1 MKNKVIE
8 KMIKV
13 VYDKSTVRVWR
24 DITINAHDNN
34 DDVKKVIDSNR
45 DVTQETLADIIGKLN
60 DVAAVEVLDNDGQG
74 VVLYPDWK

>member
-13 VYDKSTVRVWR
+13 VYDKFTVRVWR

-60 DVAAVEVLDNDGQG
+60 DVAAVKVLDNDGQG

>member
-24 DITINAHDNN
+24 DITINTHDNN